1 MTAAN
6 ELFGEVRSDEAR
18 SARDEVGSHREPALH
33 PESRAGRARHP
44 CWRGKKESQQDVS
57 RILSPPP
64 RASARQRPFLF
75 PRHYWRDPATDPEA
89 PDGPSG
95 PGCGCLPIWSCS
107 VRGFACHLCYHRR
120 GALLPHLFT
129 LTRENGIANDPSF
142 ARRYVFCA
150 TVLQVTLTGR
160 YPAHCPAEFGL
171 SSPPSRLRAPTRRP
185 SALLRRIDS
194 TAAPAAKLRL
204 KPPSGHV

>member
-1 MTAAN
+1 M
-6 ELFGEVRSDEAR
+6 
-18 SARDEVGSHREPALH
+18 
-33 PESRAGRARHP
+33 
-44 CWRGKKESQQDVS
+44 KKESQQDVS

-64 RASARQRPFLF
+64 RALARQRPFLF
-75 PRHYWRDPATDPEA
+75 PRHHWRDPATDPEA

-129 LTRENGIANDPSF
+129 LTREKGAWNDPSL

-160 YPAHCPAEFGL
+160 YPAHCPTEFGL
-171 SSPPSRLRAPTRRP
+171 SSPPSRFRAPTRRP

-194 TAAPAAKLRL
+194 NLIRGASPPPVARLAGPRTAMLGRRALPAASRL
-204 KPPSGHV
+204 IPVKSDTARASCRGCCAACR